1 MENGWDLGRR
11 PMQPC
16 RRRWPACLSP
26 HLSEPLA
33 FCFLSIAENIA
44 APQTAGRAFRFRS
57 VAAGIRR
64 SFVASPPFSTR
75 PRGDTDL
82 SFVTI
87 FISQLSLP
95 LPSARPLPLVLLLLS
110 SRHAAPRLFR
120 VWRKWDPRQ
129 PFRHLDLWRGSRVP

>member
-1 MENGWDLGRR
+1 
-11 PMQPC
+11 MQP
-16 RRRWPACLSP
+16 RRGRWSACQNRWT
-26 HLSEPLA
+26 LA
-33 FCFLSIAENIA
+33 FWSMAENIA

-64 SFVASPPFSTR
+64 PFDAFPPSSTR
-75 PRGDTDL
+75 PRGVL
-82 SFVTI
+82 HLLLATI
-87 FISQLSLP
+87 CIASISSP
-95 LPSARPLPLVLLLLS
+95 RPLPLVLLLLP